1 MFKIISASLLILMMS
16 SCRTAPVISSM
27 PAAPQPQLM
36 MASAATNT
44 SADAVRL
51 VNGMTTVIDKQKVI
65 QKLMHNVI
73 TLKDADLYDKQNVL
87 RITFSQGR
95 ANSVIGF
102 LTMYLQP
109 SGASALQMTGN
120 FYNNQ
125 PVSLSAQ
132 ETAQILRTATN
143 YPQGSVLDQILNGAR

>member
-1 MFKIISASLLILMMS
+1 MFKILSASLLILMMS
-16 SCRTAPVISSM
+16 SCRTAPVVSSM
-27 PAAPQPQLM
+27 PAAPQQLM
-36 MASAATNT
+36 MASATNT

-65 QKLMHNVI
+65 QKLMHNAI
-73 TLKDADLYDKQNVL
+73 TVKDADIYDKQNVL

-109 SGASALQMTGN
+109 SGASTLQMTGN
-120 FYNNQ
+120 FYTNQ

-143 YPQGSVLDQILNGAR
+143 YPQGSVLDQVLSGAR